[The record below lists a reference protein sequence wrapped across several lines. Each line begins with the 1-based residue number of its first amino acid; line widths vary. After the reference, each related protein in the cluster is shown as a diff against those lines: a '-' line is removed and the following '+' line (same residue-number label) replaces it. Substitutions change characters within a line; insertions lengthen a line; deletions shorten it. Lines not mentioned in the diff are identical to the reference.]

1 MIVADQKSGADKML
15 WGGPWQV
22 AEVGQ
27 EKQNRMGGGEQEK
40 RVKEV
45 SMCVCVC
52 KYVFVCEYCVS
63 VWLFRRMNRKMN
75 KRNSCSFI

>member
-1 MIVADQKSGADKML
+1 MGSETHVAASDEAAHSQIIVADQKSGADKML

-40 RVKEV
+40 GVKEV
-45 SMCVCVC
+45 SMCVFVC
-52 KYVFVCEYCVS
+52 KYVCVCV
-63 VWLFRRMNRKMN
+63 
-75 KRNSCSFI
+75 